1 MAQTEAEMFRLAEIG
16 RLVEALMPENGRNL
30 TLETLDGGFGAF
42 RTGKLG
48 TGDTLLEALRSLAA
62 EIGAP
67 PEFSESI
74 AGEMGCA
81 ACKTGPYETH
91 APGCR
96 LTKERIKRAARDLA
110 TTACEACGGSGDNRG
125 GDCPK
130 CDGTGIGGS
139 DDD

>member
-62 EIGAP
+62 EL
-67 PEFSESI
+67 EVTNE
-74 AGEMGCA
+74 
-81 ACKTGPYETH
+81 
-91 APGCR
+91 
-96 LTKERIKRAARDLA
+96 
-110 TTACEACGGSGDNRG
+110 
-125 GDCPK
+125 
-130 CDGTGIGGS
+130 
-139 DDD
+139 DDDVD